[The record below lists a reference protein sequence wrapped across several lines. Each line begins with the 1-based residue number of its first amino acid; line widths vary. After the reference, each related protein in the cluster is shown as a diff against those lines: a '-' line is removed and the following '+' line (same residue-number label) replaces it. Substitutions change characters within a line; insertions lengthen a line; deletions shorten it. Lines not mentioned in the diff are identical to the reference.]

1 MVAAMIEAWANEGGE
16 AMDLAERLM
25 HVLSVVRDGEAS
37 ALPARRDDRLS
48 LSLSKALL
56 LAADTAITDESL
68 LPQIRRGI

>member
-1 MVAAMIEAWANEGGE
+1 MGERGGE

-48 LSLSKALL
+48 LSLSKAFL

-68 LPQIRRGI
+68 LAHIRRGI